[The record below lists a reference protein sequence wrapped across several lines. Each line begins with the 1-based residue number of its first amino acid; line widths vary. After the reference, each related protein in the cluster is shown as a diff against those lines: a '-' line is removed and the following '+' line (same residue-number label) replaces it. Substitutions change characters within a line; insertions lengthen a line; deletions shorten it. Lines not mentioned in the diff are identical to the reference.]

1 MHPCANVYFNMSNG
15 TAVVAPMHVNQDGI
29 GYEQDPAS
37 LLPVG
42 HSANDLG
49 EAVKKALSCFSE
61 KPCDL
66 RSLKKTDWPAF
77 RASQLSSVG
86 RFEQEFTR
94 ISVAYLNSSG
104 AIARAEIALG
114 DDSGVFCTFNPR
126 LPGAAIADKLSSLLR
141 IFAIAAQSE

>member
-15 TAVVAPMHVNQDGI
+15 TAVVAPMHVNQEGI
-29 GYEQDPAS
+29 GYEQVSAS
-37 LLPVG
+37 LFSVG

-66 RSLKKTDWPAF
+66 RSRKKTDWPAF
-77 RASQLSSVG
+77 QASQLTSVA

-94 ISVAYLNSSG
+94 ISVAYVNSSR
-104 AIARAEIALG
+104 AVAWAEIALG

-126 LPGAAIADKLSSLLR
+126 LPGATIADKLSSLLR
-141 IFAIAAQSE
+141 TFAIAAQSE